1 MNKIIKSFI
10 TISTLSFLFGCST
23 SKVESSLAVQKET
36 PTPTATL
43 KPEEKPTPTP
53 TATPTPEPTIESVVL
68 SYPDQFDLASV
79 PEYSGSPYAVVNDNV
94 PYFTKE
100 NESTSSYESYSELD
114 DLGRCSVAVANVGR
128 DIMPTGKRGSIGM
141 IKPTGWHTVRY
152 DDIIEDKYLYNRCH
166 LIGYQLTGE
175 NANERNLITG
185 TRYMNVEGMLPFENQ
200 VADYVN

>member
-141 IKPTGWHTVRY
+141 IKPTG
-152 DDIIEDKYLYNRCH
+152 
-166 LIGYQLTGE
+166 E